1 MSILKNGTILNRNQ
15 YKITNFIAQGGFGI
29 TYLAKEIGFY
39 KHSGFGEEYV
49 EARNPET
56 VVVKELYYNDYCQRD
71 EKTGLVSI
79 SNIDKK
85 LEFQKL
91 VKNQIDEGKT
101 IRGLKHP
108 NIVRTRDIFQE
119 NETAYMV
126 MDYIES
132 TDLEEML
139 KKSIYLSKEQALKYI
154 LQMLDAVDYIHTKID
169 KKILHLDISP
179 SNILI
184 DKNND
189 NAILIDFG
197 SALSYDNV
205 QNSITSTTS
214 QIVTGRKK
222 HYSPN
227 EQGDIDN
234 LKSFDATFDTYAIGA
249 TLYHLIS
256 GEKPP
261 LSSLVS
267 TGRIKIEPPSRL
279 RKDGEN
285 YEYLDALIMKSIAP
299 MYKARYSSA
308 EEFANDLKNESA
320 YDEDID
326 EILKNS
332 AAGEFRK
339 SIELIKTMREKYP
352 ETPTLEK
359 LETAVK
365 TEIEKAEKEKE
376 YSIFVAKG
384 DSMLAA
390 GEFELALNFFNN
402 AREIF
407 PKRVEIFEK
416 INICH
421 EKLGKEKLEIP
432 VADTEEKEETVLL
445 QIPRKPTAPI
455 AKEKTKEEPKQKPEP
470 KPDDATVLLSTPK
483 KEQEIQKPREQ
494 PQPARPAIPETAAPQ
509 KSKKNLIMAGS
520 AVGVIVVGIILFA
533 SGMFSSDKPVPNQNI
548 EITANDSLN
557 TETTEPENSFV
568 MNNEPAT
575 TVTETTP
582 KNEDVKEEQKEKDW
596 KTEFNT
602 KFNAIY
608 RIENSQKPET
618 LIIKYKNLLAIL
630 PSNASTERNKINSRI
645 TALNQKIN
653 DDKIAKEETE
663 TQTREA
669 NDSKAWQQAA
679 GKNTVAAYNGYIN
692 DWPKGKYVTEARKRI
707 NNLEKP
713 EKENVDMGAY
723 NSSLDWAKN
732 MMSVGG
738 CEGCKTNSTCKNQV
752 VTKLQQALKSNP
764 NGKEAKELLNCL
776 NN

>member
-15 YKITNFIAQGGFGI
+15 YKITKFIAQGGFGI
-29 TYLAKEIGFY
+29 TYLAEEIGFY

-108 NIVRTRDIFQE
+108 NIVRTRDIFHE

-139 KKSIYLSKEQALKYI
+139 KKSVYLSKEKALRYI

-279 RKDGEN
+279 RKDGEI

-308 EEFANDLKNESA
+308 AQFAKDLKSETV
-320 YDEDID
+320 YDEDINR
-326 EILKNS
+326 ILKHS
-332 AAGEFRK
+332 ATGEFGK
-339 SIELIKTMREKYP
+339 SLELIKAMREKYP

-359 LETAVK
+359 LEEAVK
-365 TEIEKAEKEKE
+365 TEIGKAEKEKE
-376 YSIFVAKG
+376 YRIFTDKG
-384 DSMLAA
+384 NSMLVA

-407 PKRVEIFEK
+407 PNRAEVIEK
-416 INICH
+416 INTCH

-432 VADTEEKEETVLL
+432 PADAEEKEETVLL
-445 QIPRKPTAPI
+445 QMPRKPAATVI
-455 AKEKTKEEPKQKPEP
+455 KEEPKRKSQPEP

-483 KEQEIQKPREQ
+483 KEPKIEKPRER
-494 PQPARPAIPETAAPQ
+494 PEPARPVTPEKATSP
-509 KSKKNLIMAGS
+509 KPKKNLVIAGS
-520 AVGVIVVGIILFA
+520 VFGVVVLGVILYA
-533 SGMFSSDKPVPNQNI
+533 SGMFSSDKPVPDQNM
-548 EITANDSLN
+548 EITAGDSL
-557 TETTEPENSFV
+557 TADSTKTSLV
-568 MNNEPAT
+568 MNEKPVVIDIEPASQ
-575 TVTETTP
+575 
-582 KNEDVKEEQKEKDW
+582 KDDQKEDNKENDW

-602 KFNAIY
+602 KFNALY
-608 RIENSQKPET
+608 RSEGSQKPET
-618 LIIKYKNLLAIL
+618 LIAKYRSLLASL
-630 PSNASTERNKINSRI
+630 PAGASAERKKVNGRI

-653 DDKIAKEETE
+653 ENKIVQEETD
-663 TQTREA
+663 TPSSTEA
-669 NDSKAWQQAA
+669 DDNKAWQQAS
-679 GKNTVAAYNGYIN
+679 GKNTVTAYNGYIN
-692 DWPKGKYVTEARKRI
+692 DWPKGKYVSEARKRI
-707 NNLEKP
+707 KDLEKP
-713 EKENVDMGAY
+713 KEDPVDMAGY
-723 NSSLDWAKN
+723 NNALDWAKN

-752 VTKLQQALKSNP
+752 KTKLQQALNSNP
-764 NGKEAKELLNCL
+764 NGKEAKDLLNCL